1 MQEVTGRLIEQ
12 IQRTPSVVSFRFSLS
27 EKVNFLPGQFAKILF
42 DKENKNN
49 RDLNKYLSFSSS
61 PTKDYIEVTKR
72 ISDSQFSQRLKA
84 LKINDEVLLQG
95 SFGKCVLKPE
105 YTKIGFL
112 IGGIGIT
119 PVISML
125 EYMTE
130 KGLNIDVVLLYSN
143 KTEQEIAFKAELDRW
158 QTSNIQIVYTITACP
173 PKDTNCI
180 YSRINKEL
188 FLDKITDIN
197 ERVFFIFGPPKM
209 VEALKDVCLNS
220 GGKEELLMTENFV
233 GY

>member
-12 IQRTPSVVSFRFSLS
+12 IQRTPSVVSLRFGLS
-27 EKVNFLPGQFAKILF
+27 EKISFLPGQFAKIIF

-49 RDLNKYLSFSSS
+49 QDLNKYLSFSSS

-84 LKINDEVLLQG
+84 LKIDDEVLLQG
-95 SFGKCVLKPE
+95 PFGKCALKHE

-119 PVISML
+119 PVISIL
-125 EYMTE
+125 EYLIE

-143 KTEQEIAFKAELDRW
+143 KTEQEIAFKSELDNWRS
-158 QTSNIQIVYTITACP
+158 SNIQIVYTVTAYP

-188 FLDKITDIN
+188 FLDKIEDIDK
-197 ERVFFIFGPPKM
+197 RLFFIFGPPKM
-209 VEALKDVCLNS
+209 VEVLKNVCLDN